1 MTTFVCSNCGKPFPR
16 SFAYRCHACGGIYTI
31 DGEIELDLS
40 MVDAALPGIW
50 RYGHSLGLPENT
62 PSISLGEGNT
72 PLIWVDILNSHV
84 GLKLEYQNPTGS
96 YKDRLMAPLVAYLYS
111 LGVES
116 AVEDS
121 SGNAGAS
128 FAAYA
133 ARAGIKARVFV
144 PAYASGPKRDQIKAH
159 GAEVISF
166 KGSRTETSKAVLEV
180 VESESAVY
188 ASHAY
193 LPHGLP
199 GIATIAYEL
208 YEQTD
213 TFPGTIIVPVG
224 HGSLILGLIF
234 GYRALLSTKVIKSM
248 PKFIGVQ
255 ASHCAPIWTALNR
268 GLDVIPS
275 IGDSD
280 TVAEGIRVLH
290 PLRGKHLLELSKIY
304 DIDFIAVDEDRIIP
318 GRDCLAR
325 LGFYV
330 EPTSAV
336 VWDALQQV
344 LGGVP
349 EPIVLILTGSGL
361 KHINS

>member
-1 MTTFVCSNCGKPFPR
+1 
-16 SFAYRCHACGGIYTI
+16 
-31 DGEIELDLS
+31 
-40 MVDAALPGIW
+40 MVDETLPGIW
-50 RYGHSLGLPENT
+50 RYGHSFGLPENAHL
-62 PSISLGEGNT
+62 ISLGEGNT
-72 PLIWVDILNSHV
+72 SLIWANVLNSRV
-84 GLKLEYQNPTGS
+84 GFKLEYQNPTGS
-96 YKDRLMAPLVAYLYS
+96 FKDRLMAPVVAYLHS
-111 LGVES
+111 LGVKS

-128 FAAYA
+128 FSAYA

-144 PAYASGPKRDQIKAH
+144 PAYASGPKRDQIETY
-159 GAEVISF
+159 GAEVISI
-166 KGSRTETSKAVLEV
+166 KGSRADTSKAVLEV
-180 VESESAVY
+180 VELEGAVY

-213 TFPGTIIVPVG
+213 TPPGTIIAPVG
-224 HGSLILGLIF
+224 HGGLMVGLIYGF
-234 GYRALLSTKVIKSM
+234 KALLSSKAIKSM

-255 ASHCAPIWTALNR
+255 AGHCAPLWTALAQ
-268 GLDVIPS
+268 GLDDMPFVDEKETI
-275 IGDSD
+275 
-280 TVAEGIRVLH
+280 AEGIRVLH
-290 PLRGKHLLELSKIY
+290 PIRGMHLIELSKIH
-304 DIDFIAVDEDRIIP
+304 DIDFIAIEEDQIIP

-336 VWDALQQV
+336 VWDALHQV
-344 LGGVP
+344 IGDVP